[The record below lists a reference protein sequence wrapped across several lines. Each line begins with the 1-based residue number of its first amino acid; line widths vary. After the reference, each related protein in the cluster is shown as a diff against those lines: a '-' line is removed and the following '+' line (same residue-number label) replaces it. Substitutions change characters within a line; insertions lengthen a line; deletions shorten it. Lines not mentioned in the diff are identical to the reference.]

1 MEIPVNEIHSVA
13 MEMAPH
19 ERAKLAAHLIESLEE
34 EREKI
39 DEAAIE
45 QLWIEEVERRTARV
59 DAGLEELI
67 PAEKVLEE
75 LRNRNR

>member
-1 MEIPVNEIHSVA
+1 M
-13 MEMAPH
+13 
-19 ERAKLAAHLIESLEE
+19 KD
-34 EREKI
+34 REGQASF

-45 QLWIEEVERRTARV
+45 QLWIEEVERRIARV